1 MQSIQRHLR
10 QQTMDFFKRLHSTLG
25 ALKRYY
31 FNVRTKDLGACG
43 EDVTLEIPVRIR
55 HPERVFLGSHIGI
68 RGNLKVLNDQGSL
81 YIKDHVEIAA
91 DLTVI
96 PYNHTLQ
103 PPIDKFQDDCHK
115 CKIGDCIHDVTIE
128 EDVWIGTRVTIL
140 AGVTVGRGSIIG
152 AGGVLTKSIPPYSIA
167 AGNPCRVIRKK
178 FTKEQILERERILY
192 PLELRLPI
200 EQIERLFRP

>member
-43 EDVTLEIPVRIR
+43 EDVTLEIPVRIH

-68 RGNLKVLNDQGSL
+68 RGNLKVLNDQGCV
-81 YIKDHVEIAA
+81 YIKDHVEIAT
-91 DLTVI
+91 DLTIV

-103 PPIDKFQDDCHK
+103 PPLGMFQDECHK
-115 CKIGDCIHDVTIE
+115 SKTDDSIHDVTIE

-167 AGNPCRVIRKK
+167 AGNPCKVIRMK
-178 FTKEQILERERILY
+178 FTKEQILEREHLLY
-192 PLELRLPI
+192 PPEKRLPI
-200 EQIERLFRP
+200 EIIDNLF

>member
-25 ALKRYY
+25 ALKRFY
-31 FNVRTKDLGACG
+31 FNVRPQDLGACG
-43 EDVTLEIPVRIR
+43 EDVTLEIPVRIH

-81 YIKDHVEIAA
+81 YIKDHIEIAT
-91 DLTVI
+91 DLTIV

-103 PPIDKFQDDCHK
+103 PPLGMFQDECHK
-115 CKIGDCIHDVTIE
+115 SKTGDTIHDVTIE

-140 AGVTVGRGSIIG
+140 AGVTIGRGSIIG
-152 AGGVLTKSIPPYSIA
+152 AGSVLTKSIPPYSIA
-167 AGNPCRVIRKK
+167 AGNPCKVIRRK
-178 FTKEQILERERILY
+178 FTKEQILEREHLLY
-192 PLELRLPI
+192 SPEKRLPI
-200 EQIERLFRP
+200 EIIDNLF